1 MEDIL
6 LPANFEV
13 ATLDILDEF
22 TDIFQLNVTL
32 DVHQSLELNSAQ
44 EIIQNDEGL
53 GDNEKEQACM
63 EYLQSGK
70 YTKSMSQLITDS
82 PSVMEMKLR
91 KMEPWPL
98 DEFEKQFDLQH
109 LPQKTQKH
117 TLKIFKKQ
125 INIFCWHEMN
135 IGCANDV

>member
-125 INIFCWHEMN
+125 INIFC
-135 IGCANDV
+135 